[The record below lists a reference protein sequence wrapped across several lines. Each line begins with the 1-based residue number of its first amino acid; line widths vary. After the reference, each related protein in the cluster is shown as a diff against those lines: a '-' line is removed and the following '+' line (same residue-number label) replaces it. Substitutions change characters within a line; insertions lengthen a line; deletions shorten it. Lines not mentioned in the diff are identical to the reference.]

1 MYCDRNADHCRDLQL
16 TEDLHFFNILTGHN
30 DVFFKT
36 RLTSSTNCFFLNK
49 ANFWDLLQ
57 QQEKYLIPNWCFN
70 SVQTRIG
77 TEWTQESLYDDWKA
91 QGEDE
96 PLELVCRRSE
106 PAGETWDLV
115 IHVLLWSGQTHVLL
129 AHKIDTTIVTYN
141 SQFSVLFRLMEFF
154 HIRLFSFW
162 LEL

>member
-1 MYCDRNADHCRDLQL
+1 MSFLKQDWLVLQ
-16 TEDLHFFNILTGHN
+16 T
-30 DVFFKT
+30 V
-36 RLTSSTNCFFLNK
+36 FFLNK

-57 QQEKYLIPNWCFN
+57 QQEKYLSPNWCFN